1 MSLVHDVLKEID
13 QRDGQSPPVPQ
24 AFLLTEESSSPLGW
38 FIGMAALLAVVVAV
52 TAWWYFS
59 DSVMNTTAVTD
70 TQLVE
75 ENTAVVSPA
84 FVTDTKRTD
93 TGNMTEKSAK
103 SSIGKSVEKKEDTSS
118 AGLEDNFPE
127 TQIATPIVQTIEEPS
142 VVATAVSRTSTATS
156 NSATAASNTS
166 DAVSNTSNVTVQA
179 VAQQPQRAAIEGSHL
194 EIHRRDQLH
203 RERYIKT
210 MKAMRAGNWQQAMF
224 DNETLLAA
232 EGLTSELHKKALG
245 NKLRIYLEQKRFAE
259 FLEFYRQKNTQPEI
273 QRSEIWLTTV
283 APGLHMVGA
292 YEEAINSYRLLSKLQ
307 PQVSN
312 WPIAMALALEENQQA
327 DQARRVLSDLLQQ
340 YSLPTSQR
348 QWVEQK
354 LASLR

>member
-24 AFLLTEESSSPLGW
+24 AFLLTEESSSPVGW
-38 FIGMAALLAVVVAV
+38 FIGTAALLTLVVAA

-59 DSVMNTTAVTD
+59 DNAMEAAAVTD
-70 TQLVE
+70 PQLVE
-75 ENTAVVSPA
+75 ENTAVVRPA
-84 FVTDTKRTD
+84 FATDAARTD
-93 TGNMTEKSAK
+93 TANTTGNTT
-103 SSIGKSVEKKEDTSS
+103 GKPAEKKDDASS

-127 TQIATPIVQTIEEPS
+127 SQVATPIVKTIEEPS
-142 VVATAVSRTSTATS
+142 VVATAVSNTSDAASNTYTATS
-156 NSATAASNTS
+156 NTSNATSNTS
-166 DAVSNTSNVTVQA
+166 DATAQA
-179 VAQQPQRAAIEGSHL
+179 AAQKPQRAVIEGSHL
-194 EIHRRDQLH
+194 EINRRDQLH
-203 RERYIKT
+203 RERYMKT
-210 MKAMRAGNWQQAMF
+210 MKAMRAGNWQQAMLE
-224 DNETLLAA
+224 NEALLAA
-232 EGLTSELHKKALG
+232 EGLTPELHKKALG

-283 APGLHMVGA
+283 APGLHIVGA
-292 YEEAINSYRLLSKLQ
+292 YDEAIDSYRLLSKLQ

-340 YSLPTSQR
+340 YSLPTPQR

>member
-38 FIGMAALLAVVVAV
+38 FTGGAALLAVVVAV

-59 DSVMNTTAVTD
+59 DNPMEAAAVTGA
-70 TQLVE
+70 QLVE
-75 ENTAVVSPA
+75 KNTAVVSPA
-84 FVTDTKRTD
+84 FATDTTRTD
-93 TGNMTEKSAK
+93 AESRPGNTTGKPA
-103 SSIGKSVEKKEDTSS
+103 EKKGDTSG
-118 AGLEDNFPE
+118 AGVEGNFPE
-127 TQIATPIVQTIEEPS
+127 IQIATPIVKTIEEPS
-142 VVATAVSRTSTATS
+142 VVATVVSRTSTATS
-156 NSATAASNTS
+156 NSATAASNTY
-166 DAVSNTSNVTVQA
+166 DAVSNTSDVTAQA

>member
-24 AFLLTEESSSPLGW
+24 AFLLPEESSSPVGW
-38 FIGMAALLAVVVAV
+38 FIGTAALLALVVAV

-59 DSVMNTTAVTD
+59 DNAMEAAAVTD
-70 TQLVE
+70 TQPVK

-84 FVTDTKRTD
+84 FVTDAARTD
-93 TGNMTEKSAK
+93 TASTTGNTTGKSA
-103 SSIGKSVEKKEDTSS
+103 EKKDDTRIG
-118 AGLEDNFPE
+118 GLEENFPE
-127 TQIATPIVQTIEEPS
+127 SQVATPIVKTIEEPG
-142 VVATAVSRTSTATS
+142 VIAT
-156 NSATAASNTS
+156 
-166 DAVSNTSNVTVQA
+166 AVSNTSTATINTSTATNSTSNVTA
-179 VAQQPQRAAIEGSHL
+179 EAAAQQPQRAVIEGSHL

-203 RERYIKT
+203 RERYMKT

-224 DNETLLAA
+224 ENEALLAA
-232 EGLTSELHKKALG
+232 EGLTPELHKKALS

-259 FLEFYRQKNTQPEI
+259 FLEFYRQKHTQPEI

-283 APGLHMVGA
+283 APGLHIVGA
-292 YEEAINSYRLLSKLQ
+292 YKEAIDSYRLLSKLQ

-340 YSLPTSQR
+340 YSLPTPQR

>member
-1 MSLVHDVLKEID
+1 
-13 QRDGQSPPVPQ
+13 
-24 AFLLTEESSSPLGW
+24 
-38 FIGMAALLAVVVAV
+38 
-52 TAWWYFS
+52 
-59 DSVMNTTAVTD
+59 
-70 TQLVE
+70 VE

-84 FVTDTKRTD
+84 FATDAARTD
-93 TGNMTEKSAK
+93 TASTTGNTT
-103 SSIGKSVEKKEDTSS
+103 GKPAEKKDDASS

-127 TQIATPIVQTIEEPS
+127 SQVATPIVKTIEEPG
-142 VVATAVSRTSTATS
+142 VI
-156 NSATAASNTS
+156 ATAASNTYT
-166 DAVSNTSNVTVQA
+166 ATSNTSNATSNTSDVTAQA
-179 VAQQPQRAAIEGSHL
+179 TAQQPQRAVIEGSHL

-203 RERYIKT
+203 RERYMKT
-210 MKAMRAGNWQQAMF
+210 MKAMRAGNWRQAMLE
-224 DNETLLAA
+224 NEALLAA
-232 EGLTSELHKKALG
+232 EGLTPELHKKALG

-283 APGLHMVGA
+283 APGLHIVGA
-292 YEEAINSYRLLSKLQ
+292 YEEAIDSYRLLSKLQ

>member
-24 AFLLTEESSSPLGW
+24 AFLLTEESSSPVGW
-38 FIGMAALLAVVVAV
+38 FIGMAALLALVVAV

-59 DSVMNTTAVTD
+59 DNAMEAAAVTD
-70 TQLVE
+70 PQLVE
-75 ENTAVVSPA
+75 ENTVVVSPA
-84 FVTDTKRTD
+84 FATDAVRTD
-93 TGNMTEKSAK
+93 TASTTGNTT
-103 SSIGKSVEKKEDTSS
+103 GKPAEKKDDIRSG
-118 AGLEDNFPE
+118 GLEENFPE
-127 TQIATPIVQTIEEPS
+127 SQITTPIVKTIEEPG
-142 VVATAVSRTSTATS
+142 VIATAV
-156 NSATAASNTS
+156 SNTS
-166 DAVSNTSNVTVQA
+166 DAASNTYTATSNTSNATNNTSDVTAQA
-179 VAQQPQRAAIEGSHL
+179 TAQQPQRAVIEGSHL

-203 RERYIKT
+203 RERYMKT
-210 MKAMRAGNWQQAMF
+210 MKAMRAGNWRQAMLE
-224 DNETLLAA
+224 NEALLAA
-232 EGLTSELHKKALG
+232 EGLTPELHNKALG

-283 APGLHMVGA
+283 APGLHIVGA
-292 YEEAINSYRLLSKLQ
+292 YEEAIDSYRLLSKLQ

-312 WPIAMALALEENQQA
+312 WPIAMALALEENQQV